1 MSTDSTKASSPASAE
16 LAASMNV
23 SFGQRIFV
31 FIAATLLM
39 VVLAGVISLFVASG
53 NASPARVRIAIVV
66 QDLLMFVLP
75 PLIAAMIASRRP
87 ADLLLL
93 HRPGRIF
100 PYILVIAALITMI
113 PAMNRIV
120 ALNEHMQL
128 PQWLAGMEQ
137 WMERSEQAARQSTE
151 MMLGGTSAGALVIN
165 ILIVGVMAGF
175 AEEIFFRGG
184 LQQLLITRPMNP
196 HAAIWLT
203 AVIFSAFHMQF
214 YGFVPRMLL
223 GAYFGYLAWW
233 SGTIWLPVAAHVLN
247 NSTIVV
253 SKWLLANGYISLNL
267 DNVGAAGDGAD
278 ALVAVTASVVC
289 TALIITLIYRALRP
303 KKAHAQSQRTAV

>member
-1 MSTDSTKASSPASAE
+1 MSTQSDNISVRTPDTAGLS
-16 LAASMNV
+16 ASMNV

-31 FIAATLLM
+31 FIAATVLM
-39 VVLAGVISLFVASG
+39 TTISGVIALFLATDG
-53 NASPARVRIAIVV
+53 ASPARIRIAIVL
-66 QDLLMFVLP
+66 QDLLLFVLP
-75 PLIAAMIASRRP
+75 PIIAAMIASRRP

-93 HRPGRIF
+93 HKPGKLF
-100 PYILVIAALITMI
+100 TYILVIAAMITMI

-128 PQWLAGMEQ
+128 PQWLAGLEQ
-137 WMERSEQAARQSTE
+137 WMESSEAAARQSTE
-151 MMLGGTSAGALVIN
+151 IMLGGTSAGALVVN
-165 ILIVGVMAGF
+165 LLIVGVMAGF

-184 LQQLLITRPMNP
+184 LQQLLITKPMNP
-196 HAAIWLT
+196 HLAIWLT

-233 SGTIWLPVAAHVLN
+233 SGTLWLPVAAHVLN

-253 SKWLLANGYISLNL
+253 AKWLLANGYISLNL
-267 DNVGAAGDGAD
+267 DTVAATGDGAD
-278 ALVAVTASVVC
+278 TLVSITSSIVC
-289 TALIITLIYRALRP
+289 TAFILIRIRRSIAGRA
-303 KKAHAQSQRTAV
+303 QRTPV

>member
-1 MSTDSTKASSPASAE
+1 MSTQPTNTASRDEA
-16 LAASMNV
+16 LAGSMNV

-31 FIAATLLM
+31 FLAATVLM
-39 VVLAGVISLFVASG
+39 MTIAGVISLFLGADG
-53 NASPARVRIAIVV
+53 ASPARIRIAIVI

-75 PLIAAMIASRRP
+75 PLIAAMIACRRP

-93 HRPGRIF
+93 HKPGNVLT
-100 PYILVIAALITMI
+100 YILVVAALAAMI

-120 ALNEHMQL
+120 ALNEQMQL
-128 PQWLAGMEQ
+128 PQWLSGLEQ
-137 WMERSEQAARQSTE
+137 WMERSEEAARQSTE
-151 MMLGGTSAGALVIN
+151 LMLGGTTVGSLVVN
-165 ILIVGVMAGF
+165 ILIMGVMAGF

-196 HAAIWLT
+196 HVAIWLT
-203 AVIFSAFHMQF
+203 AFIFSAFHMQF

-247 NSTIVV
+247 NTTIVV
-253 SKWLLANGYISLNL
+253 SKWLLANGYISLNI
-267 DNVGAAGDGAD
+267 DTVGASGHSTDT
-278 ALVAVTASVVC
+278 LLTVTASVVV
-289 TALIITLIYRALRP
+289 TALILIFIRKSLPRGA
-303 KKAHAQSQRTAV
+303 QRTAV